1 MRARSNRP
9 IVERLPCLRLRDIAK
24 LVPRYNPHITINPD
38 PHGWRYPGTVLI
50 SALGIK
56 MTDHGAPQLFKFTW
70 TRIGLGK
77 QRLEIVCQCRRN
89 TKILF
94 FYHGRYACRHCHRVD
109 YLCQHLSAGR
119 KRIWKAS
126 RLRLQLNGS
135 PNDYALPKR
144 PKGKRRKHYLQA
156 IDKIASLEQKA
167 HKLRNRIIDTKY
179 FAYHIAR

>member
-1 MRARSNRP
+1 MRTRSTRP
-9 IVERLPCLRLRDIAK
+9 LVERLPCIRLKDICK
-24 LVPRYNPHITINPD
+24 LIPRHNPNLTCNPD
-38 PHGWRYPGTVLI
+38 AYRWRYPGKVLL
-50 SALGIK
+50 SAHGLKI
-56 MTDHGAPQLFKFTW
+56 TEHGAPQLFKFTW

-89 TKILF
+89 TKILYY
-94 FYHGRYACRHCHRVD
+94 YHGRYGCRFCHKAD

-126 RLRLQLNGS
+126 RLRLQLNGL
-135 PNDYALPKR
+135 PTDYALPKR
-144 PKGKRRKHYLQA
+144 PKGKNRKHYLQA

-167 HKLRNRIIDTKY
+167 HKLRNRTIDPTY